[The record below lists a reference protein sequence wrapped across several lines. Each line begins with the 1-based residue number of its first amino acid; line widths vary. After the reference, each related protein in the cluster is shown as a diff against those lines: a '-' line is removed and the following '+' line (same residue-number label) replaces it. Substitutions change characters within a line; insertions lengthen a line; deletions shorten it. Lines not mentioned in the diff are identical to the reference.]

1 MPYAVTVFCSARDS
15 IDRAYFTV
23 ASDLGTALANNGW
36 TLVFG
41 GNNIG
46 LMGALADSCRS
57 AGGRVVGI
65 TPQLMVDEGISDQ
78 QCDELIVTSLMG
90 ERKHLLQ
97 HRGDAIVVLP
107 GGLGTFEEFFETLVG
122 RQLGYHEKPIVIL
135 NVDGFFDP
143 LLAMLDHGMN
153 AGFIRRASRRL
164 YHVSTSVAET
174 IDYLHNFCPTPAGV
188 DPAAEAE

>member
-1 MPYAVTVFCSARDS
+1 MPFSVTVFCSARES
-15 IDRAYFTV
+15 IDRSYFKV
-23 ASDLGTALANNGW
+23 AVELGSALAQNQW

-46 LMGALADSCRS
+46 LMGALANSCRS

-78 QCDELIVTSLMG
+78 ECDELIVTSLMG

-97 HRGDAIVVLP
+97 QRGDAIVVLP

-122 RQLGYHEKPIVIL
+122 RQLGYHDKPIVIL
-135 NVDGFFDP
+135 NVNGFFDP
-143 LLAMLDHGMN
+143 LLAMLDHGIE
-153 AGFIRRASRRL
+153 AGFIKRASRRL
-164 YHVSTSVAET
+164 YHISTSVAET
-174 IDYLHNFCPTPAGV
+174 IEYLRGFHPALSGV
-188 DPAAEAE
+188 DADAAAE